1 MASKGEQYVK
11 DGVTAAKF
19 SVLFPGLGQL
29 LNKHYLKGM
38 LVIGVASFIM
48 ALHFMLL
55 AQPSPYNKVAWSA
68 ALLAGLF
75 TVWQLSVFDAYYS
88 AVKNRRADAKRRNVQ
103 ILTMVRGVD
112 TSRSS
117 FQEVAVTRNLSKF
130 GACLIMSTE
139 VEPNSQLTLTFEGKP
154 KGSQAR
160 VVWARETGNRDERT
174 VGVELIAPLREP

>member
-38 LVIGVASFIM
+38 LVIGIASFIM

-75 TVWQLSVFDAYYS
+75 TVWQLSVFDPYYS
-88 AVKNRRADAKRRNVQ
+88 AVKN
-103 ILTMVRGVD
+103 
-112 TSRSS
+112 
-117 FQEVAVTRNLSKF
+117 
-130 GACLIMSTE
+130 
-139 VEPNSQLTLTFEGKP
+139 
-154 KGSQAR
+154 
-160 VVWARETGNRDERT
+160 
-174 VGVELIAPLREP
+174 